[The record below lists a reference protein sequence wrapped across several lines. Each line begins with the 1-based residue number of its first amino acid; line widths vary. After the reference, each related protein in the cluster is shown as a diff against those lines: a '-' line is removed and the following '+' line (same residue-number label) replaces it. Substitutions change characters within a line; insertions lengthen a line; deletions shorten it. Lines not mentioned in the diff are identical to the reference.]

1 MNTAGEAAECSDGS
15 EVSAGTNH
23 DLIDIANEIARA
35 KKRDI
40 AYEISHPTKK
50 GHAFKKFRTD
60 LKGDGSIE
68 YRCCE
73 DRSQDVTISSEV
85 MDKLKSMMDRS
96 EIDNLERPFFV
107 IFDEE
112 RLCCVDVV
120 VGEAGD
126 EGYCEHSRT
135 LVDESFSRLNL
146 LQQTVSSTL
155 LLSRGHTHP
164 VCYPDATRAHGG
176 LDSYSR
182 RQQETTKYGALPSNV
197 KAHLDEWQARHRQ
210 ALDTK
215 SPAFSPARAEAI
227 SQIFKNRMYKKY
239 CDDYVESYH
248 SSHAKGF
255 NGGAASEAFG
265 SRFHWIIT
273 PRLKQIG
280 VFEVP
285 KDECGVVVYHH
296 WLLVEAITSHPVSS
310 VPATIHAAALHHCPT
325 RDGPPNL
332 SVPSNIVAA
341 ENLEDLDE
349 A

>member
-15 EVSAGTNH
+15 EVSAGSNH
-23 DLIDIANEIARA
+23 DSVDIADEIAKRS
-35 KKRDI
+35 KKAFTVFRRD
-40 AYEISHPTKK
+40 
-50 GHAFKKFRTD
+50 
-60 LKGDGSIE
+60 LNGDGSIE

-85 MDKLKSMMDRS
+85 MDKLKSMMARS
-96 EIDNLERPFFV
+96 ADDNLERPFFV

-135 LVDESFSRLNL
+135 LVDESFSRLNR
-146 LQQTVSSTL
+146 LQQTASSNL

-164 VCYPDATRAHGG
+164 VFYPDATRAHGG

-182 RQQETTKYGALPSNV
+182 RQQGTKKFGALPSNV
-197 KAHLDEWQARHRQ
+197 EAHLNEWQARHRQ
-210 ALDTK
+210 ALDEN
-215 SPAFSPARAEAI
+215 SPARAEAV
-227 SQIFKNRMYKKY
+227 SQIIKSRMYKKH

-255 NGGAASEAFG
+255 NGGAANEAFG

-273 PRLKQIG
+273 PRLRQIG

-285 KDECGVVVYHH
+285 KDECGVVIYHH
-296 WLLVEAITSHPVSS
+296 WLLVEAIASRPVSS
-310 VPATIHAAALHHCPT
+310 VPATIHAAELHHCLT

-332 SVPSNIVAA
+332 SVPSTGTHS
-341 ENLEDLDE
+341 
-349 A
+349 

>member
-1 MNTAGEAAECSDGS
+1 MMARSAA
-15 EVSAGTNH
+15 
-23 DLIDIANEIARA
+23 
-35 KKRDI
+35 
-40 AYEISHPTKK
+40 
-50 GHAFKKFRTD
+50 
-60 LKGDGSIE
+60 
-68 YRCCE
+68 
-73 DRSQDVTISSEV
+73 
-85 MDKLKSMMDRS
+85 
-96 EIDNLERPFFV
+96 DNLERPFFV

-112 RLCCVDVV
+112 RLCCIDVV

-135 LVDESFSRLNL
+135 LVEESFSRLNR
-146 LQQTVSSTL
+146 LQQAAASSL

-164 VCYPDATRAHGG
+164 VSYPDARFAHGG

-182 RQQETTKYGALPSNV
+182 RQKVEKYGALPSNV
-197 KAHLDEWQARHRQ
+197 NACREEWQARHRQ
-210 ALDTK
+210 ALHEQV
-215 SPAFSPARAEAI
+215 SPARAEAI
-227 SQIFKNRMYKKY
+227 SQIIKNKMYKNH

-285 KDECGVVVYHH
+285 KDEYGVVVYHH
-296 WLLVEAITSHPVSS
+296 WLLVEAIASHPVSS
-310 VPATIHAAALHHCPT
+310 VPATIHAAELHHCLT

-332 SVPSNIVAA
+332 SVPSTGTHS
-341 ENLEDLDE
+341 
-349 A
+349 